1 MTSPMHTKTDGVFLN
16 KTLNF
21 LGLGTAL
28 YGLAGLY
35 QYLSHDPII
44 KHMVK
49 CQYCRKRVN
58 EKVSF
63 TANLLTELCVPSS
76 GFLNTLKCD

>member
-1 MTSPMHTKTDGVFLN
+1 MFLN
-16 KTLNF
+16 KTINF
-21 LGLGTAL
+21 LGLGMAL

-35 QYLSHDPII
+35 QYFSRDPII

-58 EKVSF
+58 EKVCWSYRSF
-63 TANLLTELCVPSS
+63 YSFDVSRHR
-76 GFLNTLKCD
+76 

>member
-1 MTSPMHTKTDGVFLN
+1 M
-16 KTLNF
+16 
-21 LGLGTAL
+21 AL

-35 QYLSHDPII
+35 QYLSRDPII

-58 EKVSF
+58 EKVGCAAAVRHLRNFVS
-63 TANLLTELCVPSS
+63 VP
-76 GFLNTLKCD
+76 